1 VAETAGNEERT
12 LTAPDYTAVPVLE
25 ARGVSKY
32 YGRITALDHVDFA
45 IYPGEVV
52 AIVGDNGAG
61 KSTLTKI
68 ISGALTPDTGSVL
81 LDGQPVQLHSPLE
94 ARERGI
100 ETVYQ
105 NLAVAPALD
114 IASNLFLGR
123 EKRVRGPLGTIF
135 RKLDKRGMHRQ
146 AQETLA
152 TLKIGLNSTS
162 QLIETLSGG
171 QRQGVAV
178 ARAISWSR
186 KVVIMD
192 EPTAALGVQE
202 SGMVLDLIRQVRAR
216 GVPVAVISHNMP
228 QVFDIADRVQV
239 MRLGSRAGIAY
250 PGRDYMDDVVG
261 LITGARTQRQPETPT
276 PSVAD
281 P

>member
-1 VAETAGNEERT
+1 MT
-12 LTAPDYTAVPVLE
+12 PDYTATPVLE
-25 ARGVSKY
+25 ARGISKY
-32 YGRITALDHVDFA
+32 YGRITALDHADFA
-45 IYPGEVV
+45 IYPGEIV

-68 ISGALTPDTGSVL
+68 ISGALVPDTGSVL
-81 LDGQPVQLHSPLE
+81 LNGQPVHLQSPLD
-94 ARERGI
+94 AREHGI

-105 NLAVAPALD
+105 TLAVAPALD

-123 EKRVRGPLGTIF
+123 EKRVRGILGTVF

-146 AQETLA
+146 AHENLS

-162 QLIETLSGG
+162 QLVETLSGG

-202 SGMVLDLIRQVRAR
+202 SSMVLDLIRQVRAR
-216 GVPVAVISHNMP
+216 GIPVAIISHDMP
-228 QVFDIADRVQV
+228 QVFKIADRVQV
-239 MRLGSRAGIAY
+239 MRLGCRAGTAY
-250 PGRDYMDDVVG
+250 PSQDSMEDVVG
-261 LITGARTQRQPETPT
+261 LITGARTQQKSE
-276 PSVAD
+276 AD
-281 P
+281 MASES

>member
-1 VAETAGNEERT
+1 M
-12 LTAPDYTAVPVLE
+12 PDYTATPVLE
-25 ARGVSKY
+25 AKDVSRH

-45 IYPGEVV
+45 VYPGEVV

-68 ISGALTPDTGSVL
+68 ISGALSPDTGLVL
-81 LDGQPVQLHSPLE
+81 LDGEPITLHSPLE
-94 ARERGI
+94 ARQRGI

-105 NLAVAPALD
+105 DLAVAPALD
-114 IASNLFLGR
+114 IASNMFLGR
-123 EKRVRGPLGTIF
+123 EQRSRGPLGSIF
-135 RKLDKRGMHRQ
+135 RKLDKRGMRRQ
-146 AQETLA
+146 AQDNLS

-162 QLIETLSGG
+162 QLVETLSGG

-186 KVVIMD
+186 RVVIMD

-202 SGMVLDLIRQVRAR
+202 SGMVLDLIRQVRSR
-216 GVPVAVISHNMP
+216 GIPVAVISHNMP

-239 MRLGSRAGIAY
+239 MRLGRRAGIAY
-250 PGRDYMDDVVG
+250 PGRDSMDDVVA
-261 LITGARTQRQPETPT
+261 LITGARTQEDPATEE
-276 PSVAD
+276 SV
-281 P
+281 